1 MKNDGVNM
9 FKRLWMKK
17 VIIFLGLM
25 LLMGVG
31 CNTIDTSNM
40 TQKQKD
46 LYNYYF
52 SSDVCKKIDIID
64 SIQNVHASF
73 SLLLYD
79 NNFDC
84 SVSDS
89 ILYMEKTKRLISDS
103 EYNKLFDTK
112 DSLKRKKML
121 QNYLEEMYDEID
133 LNGENEMDIDG
144 TFLKKSLVYKLYKD
158 LLYRIGIEMPEIILY
173 DKFSTFYK
181 DNCTIARLRRISK
194 CAK

>member
-1 MKNDGVNM
+1 M